1 MKSLVLL
8 LVLVYLCR
16 SEMQIVKS
24 DDYLNITTGD
34 QTLKYDIYG
43 FYDYPFVS
51 SFKLVW
57 ENDWIDRS

>member
-1 MKSLVLL
+1 
-8 LVLVYLCR
+8 
-16 SEMQIVKS
+16 MQIVKS